1 MSPSRSDPP
10 LKDGS
15 HTHGIHPLPATVASQ
30 MAAGQVVDSLA
41 AALRELVENA
51 LDALATRIT
60 VQLWPQ
66 AGRLQVA
73 DNGLGLSP
81 TDLERA
87 ATPHST
93 SKIYDEPD
101 LWQVR
106 TLGFRGQALH
116 SLAQLGELCLCSR
129 IATSDSGWQVTYSP
143 QGEPLTTT
151 PVAMAPGTIASLSQ
165 LFLAWP
171 GRRQSLPPQS
181 RQRREVHRVIYHA
194 ALCHPQVT
202 WRVEIDDRPWLA
214 LPPSPNLRTLL
225 PRILPAVTLADLR
238 ETPNPTDCHGLIGLP
253 DRYHRPR
260 PDWIKLAINGRV
272 VNLPEFELGLLQAF
286 RHTLPRHRYPL
297 CLIHLRLPPE
307 QVDWHRSPDKSMVY
321 LHRFDSRLD
330 EARGTITDL
339 LGPTLGPIPGPVS
352 LPQGGKTTEAEVH
365 YGWLGSPPVDVSDPL
380 PRSSPPPSLTAL
392 AQVHQRYIL
401 AEQSDGLCLVEQHI
415 AHERVIYERL
425 QDRWQLVALPN
436 PLVMETLTTIQVDH
450 LQQLGLEVEAF
461 GPQGWLVR
469 TAPVPLIQRQDLADA
484 LIELSGS
491 GDLEKALVATA
502 CRTAIRNGT
511 PLSLPEMQR
520 LLQDWQGT
528 RHPRTC
534 PHGRP
539 ICLSLTETT
548 LARFFK
554 RHWVIGKSHGIERI

>member
-1 MSPSRSDPP
+1 
-10 LKDGS
+10 
-15 HTHGIHPLPATVASQ
+15 

-51 LDALATRIT
+51 LDAQATRIT

-73 DNGLGLSP
+73 DNGLGLRP

-93 SKIYDEPD
+93 SKISAEPD
-101 LWQVR
+101 LWQLK

-129 IATSDSGWQVTYSP
+129 TPTGDSGWQVTYSP
-143 QGEPLTTT
+143 QGAPLTIT
-151 PVAMAPGTIASLSQ
+151 PVAMAPGTIASLRQ
-165 LFLAWP
+165 LFSTWP
-171 GRRQSLPPQS
+171 GRRQGLPPQS
-181 RQRREVHRVIYHA
+181 LQRREMQRVIYHA

-214 LPPSPNLRTLL
+214 LTPSPNLRTLV
-225 PRILPAVTLADLR
+225 PQILPAVTPADLR

-272 VNLPEFELGLLQAF
+272 VSLPEFELGLLQAF
-286 RHTLPRHRYPL
+286 RHILPRHRYPL

-321 LHRFDSRLD
+321 LHRFDSWLD
-330 EARGTITDL
+330 EARRTITAL
-339 LGPTLGPIPGPVS
+339 LGPAPGPIPGLGRPSREPV
-352 LPQGGKTTEAEVH
+352 TTEAKAH
-365 YGWLGSPPVDVSDPL
+365 YGGLESPSVDLSDPL
-380 PRSSPPPSLTAL
+380 PRSSPPSSLRAL

-401 AEQSDGLCLVEQHI
+401 AEQRDGLCLIEQHI

-425 QDRWQLVALPN
+425 QNHWQLVALSN
-436 PLVMETLTTIQVDH
+436 PLVLQGLTTSQVEH
-450 LQQLGLEVEAF
+450 LQQLGLELEAF

-469 TAPVPLIQRQDLADA
+469 TAPAPLIQRQDLTAA
-484 LIELSGS
+484 LIELSGN
-491 GDLEKALVATA
+491 GDLEKALVEIA

-520 LLQDWQGT
+520 LLQDWQET

-539 ICLSLTETT
+539 ICLTLTETT
-548 LARFFK
+548 LAQYFK
-554 RHWVIGKSHGIERI
+554 RHWVIGKSHGI

>member
-1 MSPSRSDPP
+1 MLLVGP
-10 LKDGS
+10 
-15 HTHGIHPLPATVASQ
+15 THGIHPLPASVASQ

-51 LDALATRIT
+51 LDAQATRIT
-60 VQLWPQ
+60 VQLWLQ

-81 TDLERA
+81 TDLEQA

-93 SKIYDEPD
+93 SKIYGEPD
-101 LWQVR
+101 LWQVK

-116 SLAQLGELCLCSR
+116 SLAQLGELRLCSR
-129 IATSDSGWQVTYSP
+129 TATSDSGWQVTYSP
-143 QGEPLTTT
+143 QGEALITT
-151 PVAMAPGTIASLSQ
+151 PVAMAPGTVASLSQ

-171 GRRQSLPPQS
+171 GRRQGLPPQG
-181 RQRREVHRVIYHA
+181 RQRREVQQVIYHA
-194 ALCHPQVT
+194 VFCHPQVT

-214 LPPSPNLRTLL
+214 LTPSPNLRTLL
-225 PRILPAVTLADLR
+225 PQILPAVTSADLR
-238 ETPNPTDCHGLIGLP
+238 ETPHPTNCHGLIGLP
-253 DRYHRPR
+253 DRCHRPR

-272 VNLPEFELGLLQAF
+272 VSLPEFELGLLQVF

-321 LHRFDSRLD
+321 LHRFDSWLD
-330 EARGTITDL
+330 EAQGTITAL
-339 LGPTLGPIPGPVS
+339 LGPTPGPDS
-352 LPQGGKTTEAEVH
+352 LPQGGKTTEAEGS
-365 YGWLGSPPVDVSDPL
+365 YGGLESPSVDLSDPL
-380 PRSSPPPSLTAL
+380 PRSAPPACLTAL

-401 AEQSDGLCLVEQHI
+401 AEQPDGLCLIEQHI

-425 QDRWQLVALPN
+425 QNHWQLVALPN
-436 PLVMETLTTIQVDH
+436 PLVLQRLTTTQADH

-469 TAPVPLIQRQDLADA
+469 TAPAPLIQRQDLAAA
-484 LIELSGS
+484 LLELSGS
-491 GDLEKALVATA
+491 SDLEKALVATA

-511 PLSLPEMQR
+511 PLSLPEMQQ
-520 LLQDWQGT
+520 LLQDWQAT

-539 ICLSLTETT
+539 ICLTLTETT

-554 RHWVIGKSHGIERI
+554 RHWVIGKSHGI